1 MSENAPANPDPLALL
16 RTRESPALGAA
27 LADDPD
33 LIRVAHAWAHADV
46 TLTIPDDPPPMA
58 SPRLLWAWFWSGC
71 DFDPD
76 ELAEL
81 SGISRNDAMI
91 AFRRLKGLCMIYP
104 DGTVAR
110 ALGDFLIATASRAL
124 VEVR

>member
-1 MSENAPANPDPLALL
+1 MSENTPATPDPLALL
-16 RTRESPALGAA
+16 RLRESPTLGAA
-27 LADDPD
+27 LPEDPD

-46 TLTIPDDPPPMA
+46 TLTLPAHPPPMG
-58 SPRLLWAWFWSGC
+58 SPRLLWAWFWQGC
-71 DFDPD
+71 EFDPT

-81 SGISRNDAMI
+81 AGISENDAGI

-104 DGTVAR
+104 DGTLCS
-110 ALGDFLIATASRAL
+110 ALQSLLTAAATRAL